1 MSPFGENLRKIRI
14 ERGMSQE
21 ELAAF
26 LGTSK
31 QVISRYETA
40 QRTPKVST
48 VAEYAEKLGVRIATL
63 TGDPMDSI
71 RAAYSPDSPVAQK
84 LREIGEQL
92 TPIQHPEPDPDRQEL
107 LDIYDRLNERGQADL
122 LKYARYLNADP
133 DMRKDDASNTTTA

>member
-1 MSPFGENLRKIRI
+1 MTPFGENLRKIRI
-14 ERGMSQE
+14 ERGMSQD
-21 ELAAF
+21 ELAEL

-40 QRTPKVST
+40 QRSPKVST

-63 TGDPMDSI
+63 TGDPMDSLH
-71 RAAYSPDSPVAQK
+71 AAYGPDSPLSKK
-84 LREIGEQL
+84 LQAIGEQL
-92 TPIQHPEPDPDRQEL
+92 TPLLHPETDPARQEL

-133 DMRKDDASNTTTA
+133 DMREDGTSSDAMA